1 MYRKREFKKEINFTG
16 NRVLLEYYLPLNEVI
31 FDFHDRLKS
40 ISKGYGSFD
49 YEMYDYKA
57 GNLQKVSI
65 LVNGEIVEGLSFITH
80 HDKATS
86 REDKFVIN

>member
-1 MYRKREFKKEINFTG
+1 M
-16 NRVLLEYYLPLNEVI
+16 PLNERVV

-49 YEMYDYKA
+49 YEISDYGK
-57 GNLQKVSI
+57 GDLQEVSI

-80 HDKATS
+80 VEKGY
-86 REDKFVIN
+86 R

>member
-1 MYRKREFKKEINFTG
+1 MK
-16 NRVLLEYYLPLNEVI
+16 LSLI
-31 FDFHDRLKS
+31 FMIELKS

-86 REDKFVIN
+86 GGRQFVIN

>member
-1 MYRKREFKKEINFTG
+1 M
-16 NRVLLEYYLPLNEVI
+16 EYYLPLNEVI

-49 YEMYDYKA
+49 YEMHDYKNN

-80 HDKATS
+80 HDKS
-86 REDKFVIN
+86 D